1 LTRPIGQYYKREEGK
16 EIDMKRLT
24 ALALVVFALSL
35 FSRSFPTLAAED
47 WKREWEKV
55 IDAAKRE
62 REVVIYGPHNPMYG
76 PLWEAFQKSYPGVKI
91 NFLPGKGSEHAQRVL
106 AERRAGRYIADLVM
120 GGSSSYRAFPSGT
133 LEPLRAQ
140 LILPE
145 TYDESAWW
153 QRKLWFADPKND
165 SAIIFTGE
173 VGTRRGSYNMNL
185 LDPKEI
191 QSWWDLLKPKFKG
204 KLGTFDPLVAGG
216 GGETF
221 IFFYYSPTLGP
232 QFITR
237 LLTETDILVTRNL
250 EQGTNWLA
258 QGRIIFYIGSGQPI
272 MKAKQQGLSVDLLP
286 HALKEGEIMGGGS
299 CCMALLNRAA
309 HPNALRLFVNWVMS
323 REGQIA
329 WQKYGETNSLRIDI
343 PKDNLPSWAVPQ
355 KGVDYFMLNS
365 SENQDPAK
373 VKAMEKI
380 AGEALKKI
388 QR

>member
-1 LTRPIGQYYKREEGK
+1 
-16 EIDMKRLT
+16 MKRLR
-24 ALALVVFALSL
+24 ALALVVFSLSL
-35 FSRSFPTLAAED
+35 SSRPLSTFAAED
-47 WKREWEKV
+47 WKREWEET
-55 IDAAKRE
+55 IAAAKRE
-62 REVVIYGPHNPMYG
+62 GEVVIYGPHNPMYR
-76 PLWEAFQKSYPGVKI
+76 PLWETFQKSYPGIKI
-91 NFLPGKGSEHAQRVL
+91 NFLPGKGSEHTQRVL
-106 AERRAGRYIADLVM
+106 AERRAGKYIADLVM
-120 GGSSSYRAFPSGT
+120 GGSSSYRAFPSGA

-145 TYDESAWW
+145 TYDASAWW
-153 QRKLWFADPKND
+153 QSKLWFADPKND
-165 SAIIFTGE
+165 SALVLTGE
-173 VGTRRGSYNMNL
+173 VGTRRGSYNTGL

-204 KLGTFDPLVAGG
+204 RLGTFDPLVAGG

-221 IFFYYSPTLGP
+221 IFFYYASALGP

-250 EQGTNWLA
+250 EQGTDWLA
-258 QGRIIFYIGSGQPI
+258 QGKIIFYIGSAQPV
-272 MKAKQQGLSVDLLP
+272 MKAKQQGLPVDLTP

-309 HPNALRLFVNWVMS
+309 HPNASRLFVNWVMS

-329 WQKYGETNSLRIDI
+329 WQKYGETNSLRTDI
-343 PKDNLPSWAVPQ
+343 PKDSLPAWAVPQ
-355 KGVDYFMLNS
+355 KGVNYFMLNS

-373 VKAMEKI
+373 IKAMEKI
-380 AGEALKKI
+380 AAEALKKI

>member
-1 LTRPIGQYYKREEGK
+1 
-16 EIDMKRLT
+16 MKRLIRQ
-24 ALALVVFALSL
+24 ALVVCSL
-35 FSRSFPTLAAED
+35 VFLAPSLPISAAEN
-47 WKREWEKV
+47 WQQEWEKT
-55 IDAAKRE
+55 IEAAKRE
-62 REVVIYGPHNPMYG
+62 REVVVYGPHNPMYR
-76 PLWEAFQKSYPGVKI
+76 PLWETFQKSYPGLKI
-91 NFLPGKGSEHAQRVL
+91 NFLPGKGSEHTQRVL
-106 AERRAGRYIADLVM
+106 AERRAGKYIADLVM
-120 GGSSSYRAFPSGT
+120 GGSSSYRSFPPGT
-133 LEPLRAQ
+133 LEPLRGQ
-140 LILPE
+140 LIMPE

-153 QRKLWFADPKND
+153 QKKLWFADPKND
-165 SAIIFTGE
+165 SAIVLTGE
-173 VGTRRGSYNMNL
+173 VGTRRGSYNTNL

-221 IFFYYSPTLGP
+221 IFFYYSPALGA

-250 EQGTNWLA
+250 EQGTDWLG
-258 QGRIIFYIGSGQPI
+258 QGRIMFYIGSGQPI
-272 MKAKQQGLSVDLLP
+272 TKAKQQGLPVDLLP
-286 HALKEGEIMGGGS
+286 HPLKEGEIMGGGS

-309 HPNALRLFVNWVMS
+309 HPNAARVFVNWVIS

-329 WQKYGETNSLRIDI
+329 WQKYGETNSLRTDI
-343 PKDNLPSWAVPQ
+343 AKDNLPAWAVPQ

-365 SENQDPAK
+365 SENQDPARI
-373 VKAMEKI
+373 KAMDKV

>member
-1 LTRPIGQYYKREEGK
+1 
-16 EIDMKRLT
+16 MKRLVH
-24 ALALVVFALSL
+24 AAVVAILLFLLAP
-35 FSRSFPTLAAED
+35 SFPTLAAED
-47 WKREWEKV
+47 WKREWEKT
-55 IDAAKRE
+55 IEAAKRE
-62 REVVIYGPHNPMYG
+62 REVVIYGPHNPMYR
-76 PLWEAFQKSYPGVKI
+76 PLWETFQKSYPGVKI
-91 NFLPGKGSEHAQRVL
+91 NFLPGKGSEHTQRVL
-106 AERRAGRYIADLVM
+106 AERRAGKYIADLVM
-120 GGSSSYRAFPSGT
+120 GGSSSYRAFPPGT

-145 TYDESAWW
+145 TYDEAAWW

-165 SAIIFTGE
+165 SALAFTGE
-173 VGTRRGSYNMNL
+173 VGTRRGSYNTAL

-221 IFFYYSPTLGP
+221 IFFYYSSALGP

-250 EQGTNWLA
+250 EQGTDWLG
-258 QGRIIFYIGSGQPI
+258 QGKIIFYIGSGQPI
-272 MKAKQQGLSVDLLP
+272 MKAKQQGLPVDLMP

-309 HPNALRLFVNWVMS
+309 HPNAARLFVNWVMS

-329 WQKYGETNSLRIDI
+329 WQKYGETNSLRTDI

-365 SENQDPAK
+365 AENQDPAK
-373 VKAMEKI
+373 IKATEKI